1 MGKKLKVLEK
11 KIENKKKKIVAL
23 SVLFTK
29 NNIRGINKRKSNKL
43 TSQKIIQS
51 AKKEQFF

>member
-11 KIENKKKKIVAL
+11 KIENKKKIVAL